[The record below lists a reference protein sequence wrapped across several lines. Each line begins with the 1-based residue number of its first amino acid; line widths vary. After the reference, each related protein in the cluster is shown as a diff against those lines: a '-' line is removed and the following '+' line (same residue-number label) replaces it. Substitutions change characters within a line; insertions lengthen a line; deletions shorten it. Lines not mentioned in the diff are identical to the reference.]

1 MKGAVLDTLSF
12 AAVVRSVVPAS
23 VSILI
28 ELIQVEQIVTTP
40 EDLIMQEHYLN
51 VWDYEIIDIGKV
63 TVNLVDTYTKEV
75 KIVMVL
81 EPYHACTYLIKV
93 RLATI

>member
-1 MKGAVLDTLSF
+1 MVRVTCEHLIATYLTLISSVKGAVLDTLSF

-51 VWDYEIIDIGKV
+51 V
-63 TVNLVDTYTKEV
+63 
-75 KIVMVL
+75 
-81 EPYHACTYLIKV
+81 
-93 RLATI
+93 